1 MKRIQFKHIVVGCML
16 AALLAVPTMAFAAPS
31 ADDAAA
37 SDPAVVDE
45 QQDGVEN
52 AGLPEATS
60 GGDNVTADAP
70 ADGENQ
76 TSESDNAQSTDGN
89 TELGTDTTDDTDADA
104 PEDGAQNATEPE
116 SGSNTPVYYYIVG
129 GCVVALG
136 IGFYIALTVKQK
148 KR

>member
-31 ADDAAA
+31 ADDAAT
-37 SDPAVVDE
+37 SVPACGKE
-45 QQDGVEN
+45 QEWWKQ

-76 TSESDNAQSTDGN
+76 TAEPDNAQPTGGN
-89 TELGTDTTDDTDADA
+89 TELGTDTTDGTDADA

-116 SGSNTPVYYYIVG
+116 SGSSTPVYYYIVG

>member
-37 SDPAVVDE
+37 SGPAVVE

-76 TSESDNAQSTDGN
+76 TAEPDNAQSTDGN
-89 TELGTDTTDDTDADA
+89 TEHDAEATDGTDADA

-116 SGSNTPVYYYIVG
+116 SGSSTPVYCYIVG

>member
-37 SDPAVVDE
+37 SDPTVVE

-76 TSESDNAQSTDGN
+76 TTAPDNAQSTDGN
-89 TELGTDTTDDTDADA
+89 TEHDA
-104 PEDGAQNATEPE
+104 EGGAQNATETE
-116 SGSNTPVYYYIVG
+116 SGSSTPVYYYIVG

>member
-37 SDPAVVDE
+37 SDPAVVE

-76 TSESDNAQSTDGN
+76 TTAPDNAQSTGGN
-89 TELGTDTTDDTDADA
+89 TELGTDTTDVTDADA
-104 PEDGAQNATEPE
+104 PEDGAQDASKTE
-116 SGSNTPVYYYIVG
+116 SNSSTPVYYYIVG

>member
-1 MKRIQFKHIVVGCML
+1 MGVGFWRPPGLGAPPWPC
-16 AALLAVPTMAFAAPS
+16 AAPR

-37 SDPAVVDE
+37 SDPAVVE
-45 QQDGVEN
+45 QQGGVEN

-76 TSESDNAQSTDGN
+76 TTAPDNAQSTGGN
-89 TELGTDTTDDTDADA
+89 TELGTDTTDGTDADA
-104 PEDGAQNATEPE
+104 PEDGAQDATEPE

>member
-31 ADDAAA
+31 ADDAAT
-37 SDPAVVDE
+37 SDPAVVE
-45 QQDGVEN
+45 QQEGREN

>member
-37 SDPAVVDE
+37 SDPAVVE

-76 TSESDNAQSTDGN
+76 TAEHNAQSTDGN
-89 TELGTDTTDDTDADA
+89 TELGTDTTDGTDADA

-116 SGSNTPVYYYIVG
+116 SGSSTPVYYYIVG

>member
-37 SDPAVVDE
+37 SGPAVVE

-76 TSESDNAQSTDGN
+76 TAEPDNAQSTDGN
-89 TELGTDTTDDTDADA
+89 TEHDAEATDGTDADA

-116 SGSNTPVYYYIVG
+116 SGSSTPVYYYIVG

>member
-37 SDPAVVDE
+37 SDPAVVE
-45 QQDGVEN
+45 QQ
-52 AGLPEATS
+52 
-60 GGDNVTADAP
+60 
-70 ADGENQ
+70 
-76 TSESDNAQSTDGN
+76 NAQSTDGN

>member
-1 MKRIQFKHIVVGCML
+1 M
-16 AALLAVPTMAFAAPS
+16 
-31 ADDAAA
+31 
-37 SDPAVVDE
+37 
-45 QQDGVEN
+45 EN

-76 TSESDNAQSTDGN
+76 TTAPDNAQSTDGN
-89 TELGTDTTDDTDADA
+89 TEHDAEATDGTDADA
-104 PEDGAQNATEPE
+104 PEGGAQNATETE
-116 SGSNTPVYYYIVG
+116 SGSSTPVYYYIVG

>member
-37 SDPAVVDE
+37 SDPAVVE

-76 TSESDNAQSTDGN
+76 TSESDNAQSTGGN
-89 TELGTDTTDDTDADA
+89 TELGTDTTDGTDADA
-104 PEDGAQNATEPE
+104 PEDGAQDASKTE
-116 SGSNTPVYYYIVG
+116 SNSSTPVYYYIVG

>member
-37 SDPAVVDE
+37 SDPAVVE
-45 QQDGVEN
+45 QQNGVEN

-76 TSESDNAQSTDGN
+76 TTAPDNAQSTGGN
-89 TELGTDTTDDTDADA
+89 TELGTDTTDGTDADA
-104 PEDGAQNATEPE
+104 PEDGTQDASKTE
-116 SGSNTPVYYYIVG
+116 SNSSTPVYYYIVG

>member
-37 SDPAVVDE
+37 SDPAVVE
-45 QQDGVEN
+45 QQDGVEK
-52 AGLPEATS
+52 
-60 GGDNVTADAP
+60 
-70 ADGENQ
+70 
-76 TSESDNAQSTDGN
+76 
-89 TELGTDTTDDTDADA
+89 GTDTTDDTDADA

>member
-37 SDPAVVDE
+37 SDPAVVE
-45 QQDGVEN
+45 QQNGVEN

-76 TSESDNAQSTDGN
+76 TTAPDNAQSTGGN

>member
-37 SDPAVVDE
+37 SDPAVVE

-76 TSESDNAQSTDGN
+76 TTAPDNAQSTGGN

-104 PEDGAQNATEPE
+104 PEDGAQDASKTE
-116 SGSNTPVYYYIVG
+116 SNSSTPVYYYIVG

>member
-31 ADDAAA
+31 ADDAAT
-37 SDPAVVDE
+37 SDPAVVE
-45 QQDGVEN
+45 QQE
-52 AGLPEATS
+52 
-60 GGDNVTADAP
+60 
-70 ADGENQ
+70 
-76 TSESDNAQSTDGN
+76 
-89 TELGTDTTDDTDADA
+89 GTDTTDDTDADA

>member
-37 SDPAVVDE
+37 SDPAVVE

-60 GGDNVTADAP
+60 GGDTVTADAP

-76 TSESDNAQSTDGN
+76 TAEPDNAQSTDGN
-89 TELGTDTTDDTDADA
+89 TELGTDTTDGTDADA

-116 SGSNTPVYYYIVG
+116 SGSSTPVYYYIVG

>member
-37 SDPAVVDE
+37 SDPAVVE

-76 TSESDNAQSTDGN
+76 TTAPDNAQSTGGN
-89 TELGTDTTDDTDADA
+89 TELGTDTTDGTDADA
-104 PEDGAQNATEPE
+104 PEDGAQDTSKTEPKP
-116 SGSNTPVYYYIVG
+116 SIPVYYYIVG